1 MNYILF
7 DGPNRNRFLP
17 LTFTRPV
24 ADLRIGI
31 LTIKEKWENYLGT
44 TCTVLTEEYLEEKF
58 PMVEMEK
65 NIFIDAS
72 VLPTADLVEEIEFL
86 SQNEMLVCNEYIIA
100 FFAED
105 SQEQVDLDSYIIK
118 EFKGDFFQIEN
129 KQDLF
134 LKNDKALRL
143 DFQFLSNEKK
153 SQKISKTNQ
162 VIAPDNIFIE
172 EGAVVEFAT
181 LNAST
186 GPIYISKNS
195 LIMEGAMVRGPFYLG
210 ENSVVKMGAKIY
222 GATTIGPSCT
232 IGGELKN
239 VIFIGNS
246 NKGHEGYL
254 GDSVIGEW
262 CNFGADTNCSNV
274 KNNFS
279 TVRVWDY
286 ETEQM
291 EDSET
296 IKFGCIVGDHCKTG
310 INTMLNTGSVLGV
323 FATVFG
329 ADFPEKYVPS
339 FSWGSSDEIYDL
351 EKALKAAKIMYGF
364 KNATFTE
371 MDVQILTYISEN
383 YRIGIL

>member
-58 PMVEMEK
+58 PMVEMEE
-65 NIFIDAS
+65 NVFIDAS
-72 VLPTADLVEEIEFL
+72 VIPTAELVEEIEFL
-86 SQNEMLVCNEYIIA
+86 SQNEMLVYNDFIIA

-105 SQEQVDLDSYIIK
+105 SQEQVDLDSYDIK
-118 EFKGDFFQIEN
+118 EFKGAFFQIEN

-134 LKNDKALRL
+134 LKNDKALRM
-143 DFQFLSNEKK
+143 DFQFLSEEKT
-153 SQKISKTNQ
+153 SEKISKTNQ
-162 VIAPDNIFIE
+162 VIAPENIFIE
-172 EGAVVEFAT
+172 KGAVVEFAT

-195 LIMEGAMVRGPFYLG
+195 LIMEGSMVRGPFYLG

-222 GATTIGPSCT
+222 GATTIGPNCT

-239 VIFIGNS
+239 VVFIGNS

-296 IKFGCIVGDHCKTG
+296 MKFGIIVGDHSKTG

-339 FSWGSSDEIYDL
+339 FSWGSSDEVYNL
-351 EKALKAAKIMYGF
+351 EKALEAAKIMYGF

-371 MDVQILTYISEN
+371 MDKEILTFISEN
-383 YRIGIL
+383 FRKGIF

>member
-86 SQNEMLVCNEYIIA
+86 SQNEMLVYNDFIIA

-105 SQEQVDLDSYIIK
+105 SQEQVDLDSYDIK
-118 EFKGDFFQIEN
+118 EFKGAFFQIEN

-134 LKNDKALRL
+134 LKNDKALRM
-143 DFQFLSNEKK
+143 DFQFLSEEKT
-153 SQKISKTNQ
+153 SEKISKTNQ
-162 VIAPDNIFIE
+162 VIAPENIFIE
-172 EGAVVEFAT
+172 KGAVVEFAT

-195 LIMEGAMVRGPFYLG
+195 LIMEGSMVRGPFYLG

-222 GATTIGPSCT
+222 GATTIGPNCT

-239 VIFIGNS
+239 VVFIGNS

-296 IKFGCIVGDHCKTG
+296 MKFGIIVGDHSKTG

-339 FSWGSSDEIYDL
+339 FSWGSSDEVYNL
-351 EKALKAAKIMYGF
+351 EKALEAAKIMYGF

-371 MDVQILTYISEN
+371 MDKEILTFISEN
-383 YRIGIL
+383 FRKGIF